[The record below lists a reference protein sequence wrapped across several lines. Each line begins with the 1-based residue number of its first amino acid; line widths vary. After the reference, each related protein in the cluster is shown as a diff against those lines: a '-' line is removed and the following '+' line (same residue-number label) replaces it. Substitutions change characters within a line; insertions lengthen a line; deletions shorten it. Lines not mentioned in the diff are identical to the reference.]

1 MVGQLKACKKVC
13 RGQSS
18 AGGCEAV
25 RMAQNSP
32 NMSKTGSAANRNL
45 SCSFAANHDDVVDLV
60 YRTRFGFKKIHETF
74 TCTNRPWVPKPS
86 KDRHGNNMNPILQR
100 RFGALE
106 AVLLFRHVAV
116 LSMHTTHSNC
126 SRAYTHDPPHL
137 FSSVGF
143 SAFRQSRGCVCV
155 DARYS
160 AAALHTGSG
169 EKSQLPRT
177 LDGIGA
183 DCSVWHS
190 WQ

>member
-1 MVGQLKACKKVC
+1 MKVC
-13 RGQSS
+13 RGQSC

-25 RMAQNSP
+25 RIAQNSP
-32 NMSKTGSAANRNL
+32 NPGETVSAATRKRIL
-45 SCSFAANHDDVVDLV
+45 QVCSKPRA
-60 YRTRFGFKKIHETF
+60 FGGFGVLRALCFHTDAWCVHVHQQALGAKTVE
-74 TCTNRPWVPKPS
+74 RPAWQQ
-86 KDRHGNNMNPILQR
+86 MNPILQR

-126 SRAYTHDPPHL
+126 SKAYTHDHPHL
-137 FSSVGF
+137 FSSVGL